1 MTQHQFNHQ
10 LHDYSSSLYSFAL
23 NFTKDADDANDLVQ
37 DTMLKAVTYYGKFK
51 EGTNLKGWLFTIMRN
66 TFINNYRRMVKTTSL
81 ITQSED
87 ISSVNLYY
95 SATSNAAENK
105 FIMADIDK
113 ALATLQPEYYVP
125 FIKYFEGFKYHEI
138 AEELDIPIG
147 TVKTRIH
154 VARGILKK
162 YLKTYAAGNPNV
174 PVSYT
179 HLTLP
184 TNREV

>member
-87 ISSVNLYY
+87 ISSVNLHY
-95 SATSNAAENK
+95 SATSNAAESK

-162 YLKTYAAGNPNV
+162 YLKTYAGNR
-174 PVSYT
+174 SMLST
-179 HLTLP
+179 AETD
-184 TNREV
+184 